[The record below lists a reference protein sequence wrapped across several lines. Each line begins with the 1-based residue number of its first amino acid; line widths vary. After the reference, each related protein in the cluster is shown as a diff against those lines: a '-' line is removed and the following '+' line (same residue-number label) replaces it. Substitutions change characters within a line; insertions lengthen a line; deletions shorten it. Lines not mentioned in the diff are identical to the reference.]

1 MIGLRKKIAE
11 ELIKLEEL
19 VNRVNRLLLLIQQ
32 NDDPI
37 YLDGLMSGLALYV
50 QNFYTGVERVF
61 ALIAKQMDGVTPS
74 SADWHI
80 QLLGQLLV
88 PVLNIRP
95 AVISQDTYE
104 QLNEFRGFRHVSRN
118 LYAYDLDHQRIIDL
132 ANKLIGCHQI
142 FMEDMKKFDAFLAN
156 N

>member
-1 MIGLRKKIAE
+1 MIVLRKKIAE

-19 VNRVNRLLLLIQQ
+19 VNRVHRLLLLIQQ

-37 YLDGLMSGLALYV
+37 YLDGLMSGLALYI
-50 QNFYTGVERVF
+50 QNFYTDVERVF

-88 PVLNIRP
+88 PVPNIRP
-95 AVISQDTYE
+95 AIISQDTYE

>member
-1 MIGLRKKIAE
+1 MIGLRKKISE

>member
-1 MIGLRKKIAE
+1 MIVLRRKITE

-61 ALIAKQMDGVTPS
+61 ALIAKQIDGVTPS

-88 PVLNIRP
+88 PVPNVRP
-95 AVISQDTYE
+95 AIISQDTYE

>member
-1 MIGLRKKIAE
+1 MIGLRKKISE

-32 NDDPI
+32 NDYPI

-88 PVLNIRP
+88 PVPNVRP
-95 AVISQDTYE
+95 AIISQDTYE

>member
-1 MIGLRKKIAE
+1 MIGLRKKISE
-11 ELIKLEEL
+11 ELIKLVEL

-88 PVLNIRP
+88 PVPNVRP
-95 AVISQDTYE
+95 AIISQDTYE

>member
-1 MIGLRKKIAE
+1 MIGLRKKISE

-88 PVLNIRP
+88 PVPNVRP
-95 AVISQDTYE
+95 AIISQDTYE

-132 ANKLIGCHQI
+132 GSWIK
-142 FMEDMKKFDAFLAN
+142 
-156 N
+156 

>member
-1 MIGLRKKIAE
+1 MIALRRKIAE

-32 NDDPI
+32 NDDSV

-88 PVLNIRP
+88 PVPNIRP

-142 FMEDMKKFDAFLAN
+142 FMEDMKKFDAFLVN

>member
-1 MIGLRKKIAE
+1 MIVLRRKIAE

-32 NDDPI
+32 NDDPL

-61 ALIAKQMDGVTPS
+61 ALIAKQIDGVTPS

-88 PVLNIRP
+88 PVPNIRP

-104 QLNEFRGFRHVSRN
+104 QLNRHLR
-118 LYAYDLDHQRIIDL
+118 
-132 ANKLIGCHQI
+132 K
-142 FMEDMKKFDAFLAN
+142 
-156 N
+156 

>member
-1 MIGLRKKIAE
+1 MIVLRRKIAE

-61 ALIAKQMDGVTPS
+61 ALIAKQIDGVTPS

-88 PVLNIRP
+88 PVPNIRP
-95 AVISQDTYE
+95 AVISQHTYE

-142 FMEDMKKFDAFLAN
+142 FMEDINKFDAFLAN

>member
-1 MIGLRKKIAE
+1 MIGLRKKISE

-32 NDDPI
+32 NDYPI
-37 YLDGLMSGLALYV
+37 YLDGLMSGLAFYV

-88 PVLNIRP
+88 PVPNVRP
-95 AVISQDTYE
+95 AIISQDTYE